1 MSQQQNL
8 FPRETPVS
16 QQASERR
23 PGESDLRHGSSSG
36 PNPAPDPGR
45 VPAWLQYLE
54 LSVRVVVR
62 LYLGLIVAV
71 LPWTHFWNDN
81 HLLLYVPHL
90 SYLALNGFTRGVI
103 SGLGVLNLWIAV
115 SEAVQF
121 KQR

>member
-8 FPRETPVS
+8 FPQETSVS
-16 QQASERR
+16 QQASGQH
-23 PGESDLRHGSSSG
+23 PGDPASG
-36 PNPAPDPGR
+36 PDSGSDPGLDPGR

-71 LPWTHFWNDN
+71 LPWTHFWNSN
-81 HLLLYVPHL
+81 HLLLAVPHL
-90 SYLALNGFTRGVI
+90 SFLALNGFTRGVI
-103 SGLGVLNLWIAV
+103 SGLGLLNLWIAA
-115 SEAVQF
+115 SDAVHF